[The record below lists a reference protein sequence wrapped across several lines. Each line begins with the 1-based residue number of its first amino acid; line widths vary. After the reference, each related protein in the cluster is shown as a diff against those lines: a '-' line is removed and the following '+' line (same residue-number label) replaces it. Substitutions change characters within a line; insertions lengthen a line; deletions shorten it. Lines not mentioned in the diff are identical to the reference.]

1 MDDAKARSKYEATT
15 VVLFFLTWGF
25 VFLDRL
31 SISFLLPVIQPLLGI
46 TNTQIGL
53 LGFVTTAAYAL
64 SAIFFGAV
72 SDKSGLRKRWLII
85 FTLITAV
92 ATGLCALATTF
103 SSLLILRLIVGIG
116 EGPLFALMMS
126 ILVHSSGENKFG
138 RNSGIVNVGVGLIAV
153 TLGPLLVTQL
163 VAVMS
168 WQMTFLMASLPS
180 FVMVGLIAKF
190 IKEIHVKPAS
200 DFGNPELQKSNNFG
214 KLLKS
219 RNIPVCILISIFSMA
234 GFWTLALYSSV
245 YLVNVA
251 GLTVQ
256 QMGFA
261 ASLMGILYMVY
272 SFLAPKLSDNFGRKP
287 ALIIFYFLCMLAP
300 LAMFGFPGT
309 MFAVVA
315 YVIFGGVP
323 GAMTPIFA
331 VLIPMETVEDSLR
344 ATAQGTVNGVGELIG
359 GSCFPIAV
367 GKVADLHGLAATMG
381 LGAVFL
387 GIDFVLSFFVK
398 ESNPYVLAKKGKNEA
413 EASAK

>member
-1 MDDAKARSKYEATT
+1 MDDAKVRSKYELTT
-15 VVLFFLTWGF
+15 VVIFFFTWGF

-31 SISFLLPVIQPLLGI
+31 AISFLLPVIQPALNI
-46 TNTQIGL
+46 TNTQVGI
-53 LGFVTTAAYAL
+53 LGFVTTAAYAI

-72 SDKSGLRKRWLII
+72 SDKSGLRKRWLLI
-85 FTLITAV
+85 FTLITAI
-92 ATGLCALATTF
+92 ASGCCALAT
-103 SSLLILRLIVGIG
+103 SYGSLLLLRLIVGIG

-138 RNSGIVNVGVGLIAV
+138 RNSGIVNVGVGLLAV
-153 TLGPLLVTQL
+153 TLGPILVTQI
-163 VAVMS
+163 VAFAT
-168 WQMTFLMASLPS
+168 WQVTFLLASIPS
-180 FVMVGLIAKF
+180 FVMVAIIAKF

-200 DFGNPELQKSNNFG
+200 DIENPELGKNTSFG
-214 KLLKS
+214 KLLKY

-234 GFWTLALYSSV
+234 GFWTLALYASL

-261 ASLMGILYMVY
+261 ASAMGILYMVY
-272 SFLAPKLSDNFGRKP
+272 SFLAPKLSDNLGRKP
-287 ALIIFYFLCMLAP
+287 ALIIFYFLCILAP
-300 LAMFGFPGT
+300 LFMFLFPGT
-309 MFAVVA
+309 QFSVIA
-315 YVIFGGVP
+315 YIIFGGVP

-331 VLIPMETVEDSLR
+331 VCIPMETVEDSLR

-387 GIDFVLSFFVK
+387 GIDFILSFFVK
-398 ESNPYVLAKKGKNEA
+398 ESNPHALAKK
-413 EASAK
+413 AKKEIG